1 MAILVISYS
10 RIDQPQVRAVVK
22 LLQSALGTIE
32 KTVFWD
38 DDFEP
43 GEPWF
48 QQISES
54 IDSAQQLFVFWCS
67 HSASSEQVKRE
78 FLYAIGKNKRVVP
91 VLLDSTPLANELKE
105 IAGIDLRT
113 MFRHGKR
120 RVRVLLVSVLIAF
133 LGVPAA
139 TAVFSDWPLPLAQF
153 AFMDDHLPVPPPLP
167 PPPIGGASWPSS
179 LHVPVPVLPPP
190 VGVPPTV
197 GSVPRPEAP
206 PEPLPSPVPKPV
218 PVPLPPVHVP
228 PTVGSV
234 PRPEPPPERLPS
246 PMTVPLP
253 LVLLLTGISILSAAA
268 GVVYMQ
274 RQRLETLV
282 ATQFE
287 PYL

>member
-1 MAILVISYS
+1 M
-10 RIDQPQVRAVVK
+10 
-22 LLQSALGTIE
+22 
-32 KTVFWD
+32 
-38 DDFEP
+38 
-43 GEPWF
+43 
-48 QQISES
+48 
-54 IDSAQQLFVFWCS
+54 
-67 HSASSEQVKRE
+67 
-78 FLYAIGKNKRVVP
+78 
-91 VLLDSTPLANELKE
+91 LLDSTPLANELKE

-206 PEPLPSPVPKPV
+206 PEPLPAASPCRCPCRPSTCRPRSVGAQAGAPAGTPAV
-218 PVPLPPVHVP
+218 AHDGAPAACFIAYWYFNPLCCRWRSVYAA
-228 PTVGSV
+228 PTPRDACRHSIRAVSIDTSV
-234 PRPEPPPERLPS
+234 RLS
-246 PMTVPLP
+246 
-253 LVLLLTGISILSAAA
+253 S
-268 GVVYMQ
+268 
-274 RQRLETLV
+274 
-282 ATQFE
+282 
-287 PYL
+287 

>member
-1 MAILVISYS
+1 MAVLVISYS

-22 LLQSALGTIE
+22 LLQGALGTIE

-43 GEPWF
+43 GESWF

-54 IDSAQQLFVFWCS
+54 IDGAQQLFVFWCS
-67 HSASSEQVKRE
+67 HSASSKQVKRE

-113 MFRHGKR
+113 TFRHGKR
-120 RVRVLLVSVLIAF
+120 HVPVLLVSVLIAF
-133 LGVPAA
+133 LGVLAA
-139 TAVFSDWPLPLAQF
+139 TAVFSDLPLPLAQF

-167 PPPIGGASWPSS
+167 PPPIGGAPWPSS
-179 LHVPVPVLPPP
+179 LHVPVPVPPPP
-190 VGVPPTV
+190 VFLPPRAQ
-197 GSVPRPEAP
+197 GSVPVPEPPPEPLPPVFVPPRAQGSVPVPEPP
-206 PEPLPSPVPKPV
+206 PEPLPSP
-218 PVPLPPVHVP
+218 
-228 PTVGSV
+228 
-234 PRPEPPPERLPS
+234 
-246 PMTVPLP
+246 MTEPLP
-253 LVLLLTGISILSAAA
+253 LVLLLAGISILLAAA
-268 GVVYMQ
+268 FTLYRR
-274 RQRLETLV
+274 RQRLRTLV

>member
-22 LLQSALGTIE
+22 LLQGALGTIE

-54 IDSAQQLFVFWCS
+54 IDGAQQLFVFWCS

-105 IAGIDLRT
+105 IAGIDLRNT
-113 MFRHGKR
+113 FRHGKR
-120 RVRVLLVSVLIAF
+120 HVPVLLVSVLIAF
-133 LGVPAA
+133 LGVLA
-139 TAVFSDWPLPLAQF
+139 TEVFFDWLAPLGGIHSGILP
-153 AFMDDHLPVPPPLP
+153 LPVPPPLP
-167 PPPIGGASWPSS
+167 PPPIGRAPWPSS
-179 LHVPVPVLPPP
+179 ILLPVPEPVRPIVVAPAAVLP
-190 VGVPPTV
+190 
-197 GSVPRPEAP
+197 
-206 PEPLPSPVPKPV
+206 PV
-218 PVPLPPVHVP
+218 PVPQPPIVVP
-228 PTVGSV
+228 V
-234 PRPEPPPERLPS
+234 PMP
-246 PMTVPLP
+246 VPLP
-253 LVLLLTGISILSAAA
+253 LVLLLASISILFAAA
-268 GVVYMQ
+268 FTLYRR
-274 RQRLETLV
+274 RQRLRTLV

-287 PYL
+287 PHLDRYHCPS